1 MAPSLLVGVKC
12 LRVSAA
18 LVLNLPFCRGG
29 LQSDLPC
36 NYAGRSKESGNLL
49 IRAAHTLWCS
59 YGGRKT
65 MSYSASTRGK
75 QQQP

>member
-1 MAPSLLVGVKC
+1 M
-12 LRVSAA
+12 SAA
-18 LVLNLPFCRGG
+18 LFLNLPFYRDG

-36 NYAGRSKESGNLL
+36 NYAGRSKQSGNLL
-49 IRAAHTLWCS
+49 IRAAHILWCS
-59 YGGRKT
+59 YGDGKN